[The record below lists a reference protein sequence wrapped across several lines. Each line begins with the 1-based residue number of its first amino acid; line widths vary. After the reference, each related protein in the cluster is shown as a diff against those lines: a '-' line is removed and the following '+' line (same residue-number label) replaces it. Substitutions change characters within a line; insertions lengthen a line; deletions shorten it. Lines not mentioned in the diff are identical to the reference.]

1 MLIDYKVNEIKHPC
15 MEVEL
20 EWLGNSFE
28 DFIGRIPPLSIYL
41 TSFLCF
47 LDRVMLMKHWKK
59 F

>member
-28 DFIGRIPPLSIYL
+28 DFIGRIPP
-41 TSFLCF
+41 
-47 LDRVMLMKHWKK
+47 
-59 F
+59 